1 MSSSLEHVLAEQF
14 GVTTELHPQPLFAI
28 AGSRLSTEAG
38 MRELISAYSPL
49 MKALEPAAACVYFM
63 SRLGVLNMAMHG
75 MVLKDELID
84 LAPELWTLQIYM
96 HKQGYAEFRYV
107 LHDIRKLEGPREG
120 ERSAWRKERLSHWY
134 GTHIRPIVE
143 AASSAADMDI
153 THLWKLF
160 PTRMRYMFDRLKEQ
174 AGSEQE
180 QQRIEEEWT
189 FVSKELSGQVF
200 GRAGNPLNVKFI
212 YLDYPG
218 APGEPDSQL
227 RMKSGCCMF
236 YCTEGG
242 SYCYTCPR
250 LKPSE
255 REERKVQIRAKL
267 ALEAA
272 AKAAASKAAAT

>member
-1 MSSSLEHVLAEQF
+1 MDSSLQHVLAEQF
-14 GVTTELHPQPLFAI
+14 GVTTESHPQPLFTI
-28 AGSRLSTEAG
+28 AGSRLSTVDG

-49 MKALEPAAACVYFM
+49 MKALEPAAACVYFI
-63 SRLGVLNMAMHG
+63 SRLGVLNMAVHG
-75 MVLKDELID
+75 MMLKDELID

-107 LHDIRKLEGPREG
+107 LDDIRQLEGPREG
-120 ERSAWRKERLSHWY
+120 VRSAWRKEHLSHWY

-143 AASSAADMDI
+143 AASLAADMDI

-180 QQRIEEEWT
+180 QLRIEDEWT
-189 FVSKELSGQVF
+189 FVSRELNGQVF

-212 YLDYPG
+212 YLDYPS
-218 APGEPDSQL
+218 APGEPDTQV

-242 SYCYTCPR
+242 YYCYTCPR

-255 REERKVQIRAKL
+255 REERKVQIREKL
-267 ALEAA
+267 AQE
-272 AKAAASKAAAT
+272 AASKAAAT